1 MCYRDD
7 QHAWDIIRL
16 ALLVGGSNT
25 ADKWVVVSGL
35 LGGARALPD
44 AIRVR
49 VLLL

>member
-16 ALLVGGSNT
+16 ALPVGGSNT
-25 ADKWVVVSGL
+25 ADKWVGSGL
-35 LGGARALPD
+35 LGEARALSD